1 MGLTS
6 LLVLPGRIGLYV
18 IGAAVAYAFPERPN
32 EHDGASRNR
41 KRRTAGITDLPPG
54 AEESQQHSLP
64 PRGKRKAG
72 YHA

>member
-1 MGLTS
+1 
-6 LLVLPGRIGLYV
+6 
-18 IGAAVAYAFPERPN
+18 VAYAFPERPN

>member
-1 MGLTS
+1 M
-6 LLVLPGRIGLYV
+6 LPGRIGLYV
-18 IGAAVAYAFPERPN
+18 VGAAVAYAFPERPREPESN
-32 EHDGASRNR
+32 GRKR

-54 AEESQQHSLP
+54 AEASQQHALP